1 MSTYETFIQLNVPLR
16 VAYNQWTQFEEFP
29 RFMKGVK
36 EVRQLDDCHLH
47 WKVKIAGK
55 EKEWEAEIFEQMPD
69 ERIAWTSCHGA
80 LNGGRVMFHRL
91 SDDKSMVL
99 LQVWYSPE
107 GLVEHVGDDLGAVSL
122 CVRGDLK
129 RFKEFIEK
137 RGRETG
143 AWRGQIDSRKG
154 IG

>member
-1 MSTYETFIQLNVPLR
+1 MSTYETFIQLNVPVR
-16 VAYNQWTQFEEFP
+16 TAYNQWTQFEEFP

-55 EKEWEAEIFEQMPD
+55 EKEWEAEIFQQMPD
-69 ERIAWTSCHGA
+69 ERIAWTSRDGV
-80 LNGGRVMFHRL
+80 LNGGRVTFHPL
-91 SDDKSMVL
+91 SDDRSMVL
-99 LQVWYSPE
+99 LQVWYTPE
-107 GLVEHVGDDLGAVSL
+107 GFVEHVGDELGAVSL
-122 CVRGDLK
+122 CVREDLK

-143 AWRGQIDSRKG
+143 AWRGQIDNRNV
-154 IG
+154 